1 MEPMHPVLRAALKEA
16 HPGLTDAEIDRSEE
30 LLVQRMLADPE
41 KDQETIVRLDR
52 ERLELI
58 ERTMPR
64 YAEVARVV
72 KGRLSEARQAEEPR
86 VRVEPKKPPGSR

>member
-1 MEPMHPVLRAALKEA
+1 MHPALRAALKEA

-41 KDQETIVRLDR
+41 KDQETIARIDR

-58 ERTMPR
+58 ERVMPR
-64 YAEVARVV
+64 YAEVAQVV
-72 KGRLSEARQAEEPR
+72 KGRLGGARQAPTPG
-86 VRVEPKKPPGSR
+86 VRVEPKKSPDGR